1 MKGIILISIVVFALL
16 ISVSAKKGK
25 SSSTKSSSTK
35 SSSTVLARP
44 SAPTAYAYDE
54 SRLFYDG
61 YGYGAMDQ
69 YIQTVYKYYG
79 VGHGYN
85 GGGSQGGRDGYGDG
99 SYGSSNGYNGG
110 GSQGGRGGYGGG
122 SGSGGRQGG
131 SGYGRGYPYSH

>member
-25 SSSTKSSSTK
+25 TSKAISLPPS
-35 SSSTVLARP
+35 P
-44 SAPTAYAYDE
+44 IISAPTSYSYDE

>member
-25 SSSTKSSSTK
+25 SSKTSSSAPI
-35 SSSTVLARP
+35 SIV
-44 SAPTAYAYDE
+44 SAPTSYSYDE

-79 VGHGYN
+79 VGHGYRQ
-85 GGGSQGGRDGYGDG
+85 GGSGYGDEG
-99 SYGSSNGYNGG
+99 YESQRYG
-110 GSQGGRGGYGGG
+110 QGVGE
-122 SGSGGRQGG
+122 GRQGG
-131 SGYGRGYPYSH
+131 SGYGDEGYESQRYGQGVGRQGGSGYGGGYQYGH

>member
-25 SSSTKSSSTK
+25 TSKAISLPPS
-35 SSSTVLARP
+35 P
-44 SAPTAYAYDE
+44 IISAPTSYSYDE

-79 VGHGYN
+79 VGHEY
-85 GGGSQGGRDGYGDG
+85 SRGGRQDGYGDDG
-99 SYGSSNGYNGG
+99 RFGSS
-110 GSQGGRGGYGGG
+110 QGYGQG
-122 SGSGGRQGG
+122 GGRQGG
-131 SGYGRGYPYSH
+131 SGYGGGYQYGH